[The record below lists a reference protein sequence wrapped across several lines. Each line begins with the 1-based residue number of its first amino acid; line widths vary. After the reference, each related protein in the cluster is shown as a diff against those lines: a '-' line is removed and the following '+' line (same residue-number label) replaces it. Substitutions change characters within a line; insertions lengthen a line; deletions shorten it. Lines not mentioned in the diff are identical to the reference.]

1 MNQDNAPLTANGFA
15 RAAGVSR
22 ETLERFEAYAALL
35 EKWGRRIN
43 LVSRAGMV
51 DIWRRHMLDSA
62 QIFKLLPLTHRRLLD
77 LGSGAG
83 FPGLVLAILGVEG
96 VELVESD
103 GRKCAFLAEAARA
116 AGVTVTIHNERI
128 EALAASPADIITAR
142 ALAPLD
148 KLLQYAAP
156 FWASHTCLI
165 ALKGAH
171 IDKELTAA
179 AKCWIMEVE
188 SHPSLTDPNGTILC
202 IRQLQHDK
210 KTASDDP

>member
-1 MNQDNAPLTANGFA
+1 MNRDNAPLTAHGFA
-15 RAAGVSR
+15 RAADVSR
-22 ETLERFEAYAALL
+22 ETLERLEAYAALL
-35 EKWGRRIN
+35 EKWGRRQN
-43 LVSRAGMV
+43 LVSRAGMA

-62 QIFKLLPLTHRRLLD
+62 QILKLLPPTCRRLVD

-103 GRKCAFLAEAARA
+103 GRKCAFLAEAARV
-116 AGVTVTIHNERI
+116 AGVTVTIHNQRI
-128 EALAASPADIITAR
+128 ESLPASPADIITAR

-156 FWASHTCLI
+156 FWAPHTCLI

-179 AKCWIMEVE
+179 TKSWIMDVE
-188 SHPSLTDPNGTILC
+188 SHPSLTDPHGTVLC

-210 KTASDDP
+210 QTATDDP